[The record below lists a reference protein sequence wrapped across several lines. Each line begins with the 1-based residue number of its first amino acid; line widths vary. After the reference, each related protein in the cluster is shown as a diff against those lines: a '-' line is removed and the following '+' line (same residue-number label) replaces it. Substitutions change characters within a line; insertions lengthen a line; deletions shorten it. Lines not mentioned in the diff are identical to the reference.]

1 MRNCFVDSL
10 KDLSTIQICVHL
22 FSGWTT
28 GHHYTCESLCAYVTE
43 ACVCVCVH
51 VSGFVRDV
59 CLLAARVTQ
68 LVHPCD
74 SGRAGGTRGRT
85 QVMSGAGVPW
95 VNTLGY
101 KWYLF
106 TISVIKIS
114 DSI

>member
-1 MRNCFVDSL
+1 M
-10 KDLSTIQICVHL
+10 
-22 FSGWTT
+22 
-28 GHHYTCESLCAYVTE
+28 
-43 ACVCVCVH
+43 CVH

-74 SGRAGGTRGRT
+74 SERAGGTRGST

-101 KWYLF
+101 K
-106 TISVIKIS
+106 
-114 DSI
+114 

>member
-1 MRNCFVDSL
+1 MFICFLDGLQDTTTRVSLYVLMSL
-10 KDLSTIQICVHL
+10 KR
-22 FSGWTT
+22 
-28 GHHYTCESLCAYVTE
+28 
-43 ACVCVCVH
+43 VCVCVH

-74 SGRAGGTRGRT
+74 SERAGGTRGST